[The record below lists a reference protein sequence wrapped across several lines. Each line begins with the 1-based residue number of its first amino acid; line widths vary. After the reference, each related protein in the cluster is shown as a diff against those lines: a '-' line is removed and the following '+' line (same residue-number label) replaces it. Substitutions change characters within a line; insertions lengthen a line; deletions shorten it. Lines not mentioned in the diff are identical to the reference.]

1 MRALVLSATIFAGLA
16 LSAQAQEDVLTL
28 SAPSVSETEQ
38 AQPDWYQQFTFD
50 TNVSE
55 TPVWQATPTKTFK
68 LGWVKGDRW
77 NLTVDLTS
85 REGQS
90 PLPREEMSAGANFFI
105 TPRLSVGGEVS
116 FGANELEDTSAWQDQ
131 ELETGIRLRSAL
143 KF

>member
-1 MRALVLSATIFAGLA
+1 MRAFVLSMAVLAVLA
-16 LSAQAQEDVLTL
+16 LPAQAQEDLLTL
-28 SAPSVSETEQ
+28 PAPSVSEIEQ
-38 AQPDWYQQFTFD
+38 AQPDWYRQFTFD
-50 TNVSE
+50 SNVSQA
-55 TPVWQATPTKTFK
+55 PVWQAAPTKTFK

-85 REGQS
+85 REDQS

-116 FGANELEDTSAWQDQ
+116 FGANELEDTTAWQEQDM
-131 ELETGIRLRSAL
+131 ETGIRLRSAL

>member
-1 MRALVLSATIFAGLA
+1 MRFCVLSMAVLAVLA
-16 LSAQAQEDVLTL
+16 LPAQAQEGLLTL
-28 SAPSVSETEQ
+28 PAPSVSETEQ

-55 TPVWQATPTKTFK
+55 APVWQAAPTKTFK

-85 REGQS
+85 RENQTA
-90 PLPREEMSAGANFFI
+90 LPREEMSAVANFFI

-116 FGANELEDTSAWQDQ
+116 FGANDLESSKAWKEQDM
-131 ELETGIRLRSAL
+131 ETGIRLRSAL

>member
-1 MRALVLSATIFAGLA
+1 MRALVLTA
-16 LSAQAQEDVLTL
+16 LSFSAFAIPAQAQESLLTL
-28 SAPSVSETEQ
+28 PAPTASESEQ

-50 TNVSE
+50 SGVNDA
-55 TPVWQATPTKTFK
+55 PVWQVRPNKTLK
-68 LGWVKGDRW
+68 LGWVKGERW

-85 REGQS
+85 REDQS

-116 FGANELEDTSAWQDQ
+116 FGANELEDTNAWQDQ
-131 ELETGIRLRSAL
+131 EMETGIRLRSAL

>member
-1 MRALVLSATIFAGLA
+1 MRALMLSVGIFAGLA

-68 LGWVKGDRW
+68 LGRVKGDRW

-90 PLPREEMSAGANFFI
+90 PLPREEMSAVANFFI

-116 FGANELEDTSAWQDQ
+116 FGANELEDTAAWQDQ